1 MRRKILL
8 GLALLFAGLQFV
20 RPAKNQGTIDGPDF
34 IGAKHPLP
42 AGVRPV
48 LQRACF
54 DCHSNRTTYPWYAEV
69 QPSGWWLASHVN
81 EGKQHLNFSAFGSY
95 SVKRQTRALD
105 GVVDEITD
113 RHMPLPSYTWAHRDA
128 VLTPA
133 EIKLL
138 SDWADNLR
146 EEIAGNN

>member
-1 MRRKILL
+1 MRWKILL
-8 GLALLFAGLQFV
+8 GLTLVFAGLQFV
-20 RPAKNQGTIDGPDF
+20 RPARNQGVIEGPNF
-34 IGAKHPLP
+34 IGAQHPLP
-42 AGVRPV
+42 AGVRPL

-54 DCHSNRTTYPWYAEV
+54 DCHSNHTTYPWYTEV
-69 QPSGWWLASHVN
+69 QPVGWWLAWHVR
-81 EGKQHLNFSAFGSY
+81 EARQHLNFSEFGSY
-95 SVKRQTRALD
+95 SAKRQTRVLD
-105 GVVDEITD
+105 GIVDEITG

-146 EEIAGNN
+146 EEIAGN